1 MISVLPRLTTVSII
15 FFISLL
21 CIPCAVKAGQ
31 TVSVDADVQFEY
43 ADSLY
48 TGGNFLMAAAEYNR
62 FIFLFPGHTR
72 VEEAAY
78 NVGLCHLSAR
88 QYSRAVQSFK
98 EIMLS
103 YPDGLY
109 NDQAQFRMSEA
120 YLSSNQTGAAI
131 TSLRNLT
138 VAADDV
144 DVRDEAYYRL
154 GWVYIGMGQWEQAL
168 TLFTE
173 ISREG
178 RNTYRLEELSG
189 ALAEE
194 PKMKQKSSALAGTLA
209 IIPGAGYLY
218 CGRYQDALI
227 ALLVNGGL
235 IWAAYEAFS
244 NDLYALGSVIT
255 FVEIGFYAGNIYGSV
270 GSAHKYNRKKERQ
283 WIENLRQR
291 LKVNLASRPENRGI
305 ELSLR
310 YSF

>member
-1 MISVLPRLTTVSII
+1 MISVLPRLTAVSII

-21 CIPCAVKAGQ
+21 CIPCGDKAGQ
-31 TVSVDADVQFEY
+31 AVSVDADVQFEY

-48 TGGNFLMAAAEYNR
+48 AGGDFFMAAAEYKR
-62 FIFLFPGHTR
+62 FIFLFPGHAR

-103 YPDGLY
+103 YPDGQY
-109 NDQAQFRMSEA
+109 NERAQFRMSEA
-120 YLSSNQTGAAI
+120 YLDSSQAGAAI
-131 TSLRNLT
+131 TSLRNLAIAT
-138 VAADDV
+138 DDAG
-144 DVRDEAYYRL
+144 VRDEAYYRM

-168 TLFTE
+168 TVFAE
-173 ISREG
+173 ISQEG
-178 RNTYRLEELSG
+178 RNTYRLEALSR

-255 FVEIGFYAGNIYGSV
+255 FVEIGFYAGNKHGSV
-270 GSAHKYNRKKERQ
+270 ARAHKYNRKKERQ
-283 WIENLRQR
+283 WIDTLRRR
-291 LKVNLASRPENRGI
+291 LKVNLASRPENKGL

-310 YSF
+310 YTF

>member
-1 MISVLPRLTTVSII
+1 MMPVLPGLKAVSII

-21 CIPCAVKAGQ
+21 CVPCAVKAGQ
-31 TVSVDADVQFEY
+31 TASVDADVQFEY

-48 TGGNFLMAAAEYNR
+48 AAGDFLMAAAEYKR
-62 FIFLFPGHTR
+62 FIFLFPGHIR

-98 EIMLS
+98 KIMLS

-109 NDQAQFRMSEA
+109 KDQAQLRISEA
-120 YLSSNQTGAAI
+120 YLDSNQAGAAI
-131 TSLRNLT
+131 TSLRNLAFAT
-138 VAADDV
+138 DDAG
-144 DVRDEAYYRL
+144 VRNEAYYRM

-168 TLFTE
+168 TVFAE
-173 ISREG
+173 ISQEG
-178 RNTYRLEELSG
+178 RNTYRLEDLSS
-189 ALAEE
+189 ALMKE
-194 PKMKQKSSALAGTLA
+194 PKMKQKSSTLAGTLS

-270 GSAHKYNRKKERQ
+270 ASAHKYNRKNERQ
-283 WIENLRQR
+283 WIQNLRQR

-310 YSF
+310 YKF